1 MVAQADGD
9 RMPPARD
16 SGNSRHRTRKAVT
29 ATLHDTTE
37 QELMIID
44 MRCRFTGGESAAYF
58 VDRMTHAGRLDRI
71 KAFGD
76 GSIDAF
82 FEEIGTAGITT
93 AVSVSGQNPGARLGR
108 FDLPARTTSNDTLA
122 DVQRNHPGRFIA
134 VGGIDASN
142 TFHHAL
148 DEIDRCAGELGIKA
162 VTIEPGRAPGCLIND
177 ERLYPIYEKCSQLEV
192 AMILQTSGGLGG
204 KYVDYAN
211 PRYVEQVAED
221 FPHLHLICGH
231 GCYPYV
237 REAIVMASRRDN
249 VWLSPDG
256 YFFHMGHEDWVKAI
270 NYNLTGF
277 ADRFIFGSAY
287 PLTAIGLF
295 VENFMK
301 VAWNEEVLEK
311 ILFRNALSALRLDR
325 DPVFRMLYAL
335 DGN

>member
-1 MVAQADGD
+1 MIKDNRRPGGIATTAAAPGK
-9 RMPPARD
+9 
-16 SGNSRHRTRKAVT
+16 SVT
-29 ATLHDTTE
+29 STLHDTTE

-44 MRCRFTGGESAAYF
+44 MRCRLTGGESAAYF

-71 KAFGD
+71 KAFGE
-76 GSIDAF
+76 GSVEAF
-82 FEEIGTAGITT
+82 FDEIGAAGITT
-93 AVSVSGQNPGARLGR
+93 AVSVSGLNPGARLGR
-108 FDLPARTTSNDTLA
+108 FELPARTTSNDTLA

-142 TFHHAL
+142 SFHDA
-148 DEIDRCAGELGIKA
+148 EIDRCVLELGIKA

-192 AMILQTSGGLGG
+192 AVILQTSGALGG
-204 KYVDYAN
+204 RYVDYAN

-221 FPHLHLICGH
+221 FPQLHLICGH

-237 REAIVMASRRDN
+237 REAIVMAARRDN

-270 NYNLTGF
+270 NYNLMGF

-287 PLTAIGLF
+287 PLTAIGPF

-301 VAWNEEVLEK
+301 VAWNEEVLDK

-325 DPVFRMLYAL
+325 DPVFRSRYAL
-335 DGN
+335 DAS